1 MSFGHLNKIKE
12 TGYSLII
19 PGHGEVVETSLLM
32 DRQFEYLDNA
42 KKEIEKIIASSGGM
56 KDLGSITLEKCVKDS
71 SYFLE
76 DQLQQLHRQT
86 IGLYTFSLRTHNKA
100 ALYRTLNEFQG
111 NAGC

>member
-1 MSFGHLNKIKE
+1 MSFGYLNKIRE

-19 PGHGEVVETSLLM
+19 PGHGEAVETSLLM
-32 DRQFEYLDNA
+32 DRQFEYLNNA

-71 SYFLE
+71 SYLLE

-86 IGLYTFSLRTHNKA
+86 IEVIYLQLKNS
-100 ALYRTLNEFQG
+100 Q
-111 NAGC
+111 